1 MLSKTRFKPP
11 SRPRAL
17 AVLALA
23 ALLSACAATAPP
35 APELKATP
43 SAWVAPLPHGGQGV
57 QLKQWWARL
66 GDEAL
71 VTLIAS
77 AQQSNPGLDAA
88 LARIAQ
94 ARAQLGISR
103 AGQMPQLNAGASAAR
118 GRLAVP
124 SGSATTTT
132 ATLGLDAS
140 WELDLFSQQRRQTLA
155 DEARAQASELSWH
168 SAQVSLAAEV
178 AQTYLA
184 YRACEAGTALLA
196 QDAEALSR
204 MSDLTARKVAAGME
218 TRANG
223 QQLDASAADARS
235 RHLGQQAEC
244 EVLVKS
250 LVALSG
256 KPEAEL
262 RALLKPGSGRLPQA
276 TAFEVAR
283 VPAQVLAQ
291 RPDLAAAER
300 QVVAALAEV
309 DAAEAARWPQLRL
322 SGGLSRG
329 ELRVGGGSDSGN
341 GWSFGP
347 SLSLPL
353 FDGGQRKAGVE
364 AARARSDEAY
374 AQYRAS
380 AIQAVREVEE
390 ALVRL
395 DAAQAREADAQ
406 RAASGYEQVQGAT
419 AARWQAGLG
428 NLIEL
433 EESRRNALNARSS
446 LLQVQRERVGAWLSL
461 YKAAGG
467 GWEASD
473 AAPQMTVSR

>member
-1 MLSKTRFKPP
+1 MSIKTRFKGTK
-11 SRPRAL
+11 L
-17 AVLALA
+17 ATLALA
-23 ALLSACAATAPP
+23 ALLSACAATAPTVP
-35 APELKATP
+35 ALSATP
-43 SAWVAPLPHGGQGV
+43 VAWAAPLPHGGQGG
-57 QLKQWWARL
+57 QLKQWWSRL
-66 GDEAL
+66 DDEAL
-71 VTLIAS
+71 VALIAS
-77 AQQSNPGLDAA
+77 AQQSNPSIDVA
-88 LARIAQ
+88 LARMAQ
-94 ARAQLGISR
+94 ARAQLGSSR
-103 AGQMPQLNAGASAAR
+103 ADQGPQLNGTVSSLRSRPTTSSSARAQ
-118 GRLAVP
+118 
-124 SGSATTTT
+124 
-132 ATLGLDAS
+132 TLGTVGLDAS
-140 WELDLFSQQRRQTLA
+140 WELDLFAQRRRQILA
-155 DEARAQASELSWH
+155 DEARAQAGELSWH
-168 SAQVSLAAEV
+168 SARVSLAAEV

-184 YRACEAGTALLA
+184 FRACEAGAAILA

-204 MSDLTARKVAAGME
+204 MSGLTAKKVAAGME
-218 TRANG
+218 AQANG

-244 EVLVKS
+244 EVLIKG

-262 RALLKPGSGRLPQA
+262 RQLLKPGSGRLPQA
-276 TAFEVAR
+276 AAFEVAS

-291 RPDLAAAER
+291 RPDVAAAER
-300 QVVAALAEV
+300 QVMAALAEV
-309 DAAEAARWPQLRL
+309 GSVEAAGWPQLRL
-322 SGGLSRG
+322 GGALSRG
-329 ELRVGGGSDSGN
+329 ELRVGGGSDSGT
-341 GWSFGP
+341 GWSIGP
-347 SLSLPL
+347 ILHIPL
-353 FDGGQRKAGVE
+353 FDSGLLRAAVD

-395 DAAQAREADAQ
+395 DAAQAREADAR

-467 GWEASD
+467 GWDRSD
-473 AAPQMTVSR
+473 PMPQATVSR

>member
-1 MLSKTRFKPP
+1 MLIKTRLKVPGLT
-11 SRPRAL
+11 A
-17 AVLALA
+17 LALA
-23 ALLSACAATAPP
+23 ALLSACAGTAPP
-35 APELKATP
+35 APDLKALP
-43 SAWVAPLPHGGQGV
+43 AAWSAPLPHGGQGGR
-57 QLKQWWARL
+57 LKQWWARL
-66 GDEAL
+66 DDEAL
-71 VTLIAS
+71 VALIAS
-77 AQQSNPGLDAA
+77 AQQTNPSIDVA
-88 LARIAQ
+88 LARMAQ
-94 ARAQLGISR
+94 ARAQLGSSR
-103 AGQMPQLNAGASAAR
+103 ADQGPQLNGSVSSVRSRPAT
-118 GRLAVP
+118 P
-124 SGSATTTT
+124 GSARPQ
-132 ATLGLDAS
+132 TLGTVGLDAS
-140 WELDLFSQQRRQTLA
+140 WELDLFAQRRRQTLA
-155 DEARAQASELSWH
+155 DEARAQAGELGWH
-168 SAQVSLAAEV
+168 SARVSLAAEV

-184 YRACEAGTALLA
+184 LRACEAGASILA

-204 MSDLTARKVAAGME
+204 MSGLTAKKVAAGME
-218 TRANG
+218 AQANG

-244 EVLVKS
+244 EVLVKG

-262 RALLKPGSGRLPQA
+262 RQLLKQGSGRLPQA
-276 TAFEVAR
+276 AAFEVAS

-291 RPDLAAAER
+291 RPDVAAAER

-309 DAAEAARWPQLRL
+309 GSVEAAGWPQLRL
-322 SGGLSRG
+322 GGSLSRG
-329 ELRVGGGSDSGN
+329 ELRVGGGSDSGT
-341 GWSFGP
+341 GWSIGP
-347 SLSLPL
+347 VLHVPL
-353 FDGGQRKAGVE
+353 FDSGLLS
-364 AARARSDEAY
+364 AAVAAAKARSDEAY

-395 DAAQAREADAQ
+395 DSAQAREADAQ
-406 RAASGYEQVQGAT
+406 RAAQGYEQVQGAT

-467 GWEASD
+467 GWEATD
-473 AAPQMTVSR
+473 AVPPVTVSR

>member
-1 MLSKTRFKPP
+1 MLILNRFKRP
-11 SRPRAL
+11 SL

-23 ALLSACAATAPP
+23 ALLSACAATAPKAP
-35 APELKATP
+35 ALSATP
-43 SAWVAPLPHGGQGV
+43 VAWAAPLPHGGQGG
-57 QLKQWWARL
+57 QLKQWWSRL
-66 GDEAL
+66 DDEAL
-71 VTLIAS
+71 VALIAS
-77 AQQSNPGLDAA
+77 AQQTNPSLDIA
-88 LARIAQ
+88 LARIGQ
-94 ARAQLGISR
+94 ARAQLGSSR
-103 AGQMPQLNAGASAAR
+103 AAQLPQLNASASATR
-118 GRLAVP
+118 GRLALP
-124 SGSATTTT
+124 SSSTATTT
-132 ATLGLDAS
+132 AVLGLDAS
-140 WELDLFSQQRRQTLA
+140 WELDLFSQQRRQTQA
-155 DEARAQASELSWH
+155 AEARAQASELDWH
-168 SAQVSLAAEV
+168 GASVSLAAEV

-184 YRACEAGTALLA
+184 YRACEAGAAILA

-204 MSDLTARKVAAGME
+204 MSGLTAKKVAAGME
-218 TRANG
+218 AQANG

-235 RHLGQQAEC
+235 RHLGQRAEC
-244 EVLVKS
+244 DVLVKG

-262 RALLKPGSGRLPQA
+262 RQLPKPGSGRLPEA
-276 TAFEVAR
+276 AAFEVAS

-291 RPDLAAAER
+291 RPDVAAAER

-309 DAAEAARWPQLRL
+309 GAAEAARWPQLRL
-322 SGGLSRG
+322 GGGLSRG
-329 ELRVGGGSDSGN
+329 ELRVGGGSDGGN

-353 FDGGQRKAGVE
+353 FDGGQRKAGVD

-374 AQYRAS
+374 ALYRAS

-395 DAAQAREADAQ
+395 DAAQAREADAR

-473 AAPQMTVSR
+473 AVTPVPHMTVSR